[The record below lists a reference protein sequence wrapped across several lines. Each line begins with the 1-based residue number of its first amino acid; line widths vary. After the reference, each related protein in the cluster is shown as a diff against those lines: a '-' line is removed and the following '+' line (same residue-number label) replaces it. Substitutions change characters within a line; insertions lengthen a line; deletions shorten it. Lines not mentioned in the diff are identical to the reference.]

1 MSSHFG
7 QIFQISTFGE
17 SHGAGLGVVIDGV
30 PAGLNLDT
38 NMIQKDLDRRRPG
51 TSKYVSQRKETDQVE
66 ILSGVQNG
74 KTLGS
79 PIALVVKN
87 KDARSK
93 DYSDIAHLF
102 RPGHADYTYYK
113 KYGLPLQPGGGRSS
127 GRETLARVAAG
138 AVAKAL
144 LSPMNINIQAYTIS
158 IGDVRAEYIDPEYA
172 ETHPLRCAD
181 PEIADEML
189 ALVDKVRNEG
199 NSIGGVI
206 QLVAE
211 NVPPGLG
218 EPVFHKLDAM
228 LAMALISI
236 GAVKGIE
243 FGAGFQAAKMNGR
256 EHNDPITPNAFDSNN
271 AGGILGGISN
281 GDTITMQLSIKP
293 TPSISIPQPTVN
305 LEGGPEMITIKGRHD
320 PCICSRICPVAEAMT
335 AIVLADAF
343 LLNQVQSHTFKD
355 S

>member
-7 QIFQISTFGE
+7 QIFQLSTFGE
-17 SHGAGLGVVIDGV
+17 SHGAGLGVIIDGM
-30 PAGLNLDT
+30 PAGIDLDT
-38 NMIQKDLDRRRPG
+38 DWIQKDLDRRRPG
-51 TSKYVSQRKETDQVE
+51 TSKWVSQRKESDQVQ
-66 ILSGVQNG
+66 ILSGVANG

-79 PIALVVKN
+79 PIALAVFN

-102 RPGHADYTYYK
+102 RPGHADYTYFK
-113 KYGLPLQPGGGRSS
+113 KYGLKLQPGGGRSS

-144 LSPMNINIQAYTIS
+144 LQPLDIEIQAYTLS
-158 IGDVRAEYIDPEYA
+158 IGDISAEFIDPEYA

-181 PEIADEML
+181 PDKADEML
-189 ALVDKVRNEG
+189 ALVDRVRNDG

-206 QLVAE
+206 QLVAK
-211 NVPPGLG
+211 NVPPGWG

-228 LAMALISI
+228 LAMAMISI

-243 FGAGFQAAKMNGR
+243 FGAGFSAAQMTGS
-256 EHNDPITPNAFDSNN
+256 EHNDQITPNGFDSNN

-281 GDTITMQLSIKP
+281 GDSIIMQMAIKP
-293 TPSISIPQPTVN
+293 TPSISISQATIDTN
-305 LEGGPEMITIKGRHD
+305 GNPEMITIKGRHD
-320 PCICSRICPVAEAMT
+320 PCICSRICPVAEAMA

-343 LLNQVQSHTFKD
+343 LLNKRQVLQ
-355 S
+355 